1 MAAKRTAIEI
11 DGLMKDYE
19 ESGMARR
26 QFCSRIGMPVST
38 FDYHRNCWLGRKRQ
52 QQSELIKARTR
63 RRLMKVELAP
73 PEPQPKPEVA
83 KTITNIGFTIVL
95 DKAQRRIESSWN
107 FADEDLARLIRIVES
122 A

>member
-1 MAAKRTAIEI
+1 MEI
-11 DGLMKDYE
+11 DRLMKDYE
-19 ESGMARR
+19 QSGMARR
-26 QFCSRIGMPVST
+26 QFCSRIGMAVST
-38 FDYHRNCWLGRKRQ
+38 FDYHRNRWLRRKRQ
-52 QQSELIKARTR
+52 QQPKGIEASGR

-73 PEPQPKPEVA
+73 PEPQRRPETA
-83 KTITNIGFTIVL
+83 KANAGFTIIL